1 MPPTVQPEPPNG
13 EIVVRSGASVSL
25 ECKGLSDVGV
35 DVLLVIAVNGNPR
48 PSVEWSRHRQG
59 DISTVQHS
67 LNNQGSVLTL
77 HSVSR
82 AASGLYLCRAS
93 NGVGQPAT
101 DQINLHV
108 LYAPHVHA
116 VHQLVEGGAGHQ
128 ATLVCLV
135 HAEPTAELVWYKN
148 NMRLDLKRGYVSSTE
163 GRKHKLTIPSVGEE
177 DFANYTCEA
186 TNSLGKSRAAVQLRG
201 NPQPPVCSNKVS
213 HCPAP
218 LG

>member
-1 MPPTVQPEPPNG
+1 M
-13 EIVVRSGASVSL
+13 
-25 ECKGLSDVGV
+25 
-35 DVLLVIAVNGNPR
+35 
-48 PSVEWSRHRQG
+48 EWSRHRQG

-148 NMRLDLKRGYVSSTE
+148 NMRLDLKRGYVSSRE